1 MFLAFFIFEIMEVEK
16 MRKDE
21 YTPDVFEVEEKWQK
35 QNPDWF
41 RQYVEDD
48 AETSGENKAEDL
60 EETHPVMSSKDAD
73 DGKEYIPWD
82 NTPVMPSRKG
92 FYDDYS
98 CYFNE
103 YCKIPQDRR
112 RDYAF
117 VFTNDNK
124 KRTYYAV
131 MPGDASPADGKVV
144 TEEDIAWLHRARD
157 REVYR
162 NNKEKHQESDDYDLL
177 EAVEEE
183 KVKMEK
189 NLPNRYEELKAKLE
203 SYRLVINTGAIVD
216 ELGNDCTDHM
226 MAFMGAP
233 SVEAQ
238 LGLSDNP
245 LADAFEEAEA
255 QMTEDERRVFTLVYR
270 KGMTRTAAAKK
281 LGITESTVRYRL
293 SKAERKVK
301 EHPVIARTQ
310 RIYRYQYDRI
320 EAWKVEKKARKRKY
334 EGNKARR
341 TAAKKAAKMNTDTT
355 GMAEAGENA

>member
-1 MFLAFFIFEIMEVEK
+1 
-16 MRKDE
+16 MRRDQ
-21 YTPDVFEVEEKWQK
+21 YTPDVFELEEKWQK
-35 QNPDWF
+35 ENPEWF

-48 AETSGENKAEDL
+48 AESAWENEAEDP
-60 EETHPVMSSKDAD
+60 EEAYPVMSEKDAD
-73 DGKEYIPWD
+73 DGKEHIPWD

-92 FYDDYS
+92 LYDNYN

-103 YCKIPQDRR
+103 YRKIPQDRR

-117 VFTNDNK
+117 VFANGNK
-124 KRTYYAV
+124 ERTYYAV
-131 MPGDASPADGKVV
+131 MPGDVSPVDGKAV

-203 SYRLVINTGAIVD
+203 AYRLVINTGAIVD
-216 ELGNDCTDHM
+216 EFGNDCTDHM

-233 SVEAQ
+233 SVEVQ
-238 LGLSDNP
+238 LGLCDNP

-255 QMTEDERRVFTLVYR
+255 QMTAEERQVFTLVYR
-270 KGMTRTAAAKK
+270 KGMTRTAVAEM
-281 LGITESTVRYRL
+281 LGVAESTVRYRL
-293 SKAERKVK
+293 AKAEKKVK
-301 EHPVIARTQ
+301 EHPAIFRTQ
-310 RIYRYQYDRI
+310 RIYRYHYDRI
-320 EAWKVEKKARKRKY
+320 ETWKSEKKAKKKQY
-334 EGNKARR
+334 EENKARR
-341 TAAKKAAKMNTDTT
+341 AAAKKAAKMNTDVT
-355 GMAEAGENA
+355 GMAEAGENT

>member
-1 MFLAFFIFEIMEVEK
+1 
-16 MRKDE
+16 MRK
-21 YTPDVFEVEEKWQK
+21 YNPDVFELEEKYQEKNPEWYKQYVDEDADAAGEAVEEDPQEA
-35 QNPDWF
+35 
-41 RQYVEDD
+41 Y
-48 AETSGENKAEDL
+48 
-60 EETHPVMSSKDAD
+60 PVMSAKDAD
-73 DGKEYIPWD
+73 DGREYIPWD

-103 YCKIPQDRR
+103 YRKIPQDRR

-117 VFTNDNK
+117 TFVDEDRSF
-124 KRTYYAV
+124 YAV
-131 MPGDASPADGKVV
+131 MPGDVSPVDGKVV

-183 KVKMEK
+183 KAKMEK
-189 NLPNRYEELKAKLE
+189 NLPNRYEELRAKLE

-216 ELGNDCTDHM
+216 EFGNDCTDHM

-238 LGLSDNP
+238 LGLCDNP

-255 QMTEDERRVFTLVYR
+255 QMTRDERRVFTLVYQ
-270 KGMTRTAAAKK
+270 KGLPRTTVAKM
-281 LGITESTVRYRL
+281 LGIAESTVRYRL
-293 SKAERKVK
+293 AKAEKKVK

-310 RIYRYQYDRI
+310 QIYRYQYERT
-320 EAWKVEKKARKRKY
+320 ETWKAEKKAKKKRY
-334 EGNKARR
+334 EANKAKRAAER
-341 TAAKKAAKMNTDTT
+341 KAAKKNTDVT
-355 GMAEAGENA
+355 GVTDA